1 VAVNSVKLTSVSPAM
16 SNQERQSLQPP
27 KPLAN
32 AALEAPSGSTKRVSP
47 FPRKLVPFKASTA
60 NHRFLGK
67 RADSAHAGLTSATKT
82 IPVANIRIAHP
93 TPNPGHVTPL
103 FKMRGGVDKAVF
115 YEGETSLS
123 SNSDLVC

>member
-1 VAVNSVKLTSVSPAM
+1 KSLGVSKFSETDFRVSGHVEP
-16 SNQERQSLQPP
+16 RTQSLQPP

-47 FPRKLVPFKASTA
+47 LPRNLVPFKASTA
-60 NHRFLGK
+60 NHRLLGK

-103 FKMRGGVDKAVF
+103 FKM
-115 YEGETSLS
+115 
-123 SNSDLVC
+123 